1 MAFYFGGL
9 VSANLRSL
17 LPLSHARTH
26 AILVAVTELWCF
38 THGEVPP
45 ACAIELMPSGANDIA
60 LIWRALFAARRLK
73 LTSMQLVGSQSE
85 ELCCCCFL
93 SSQVHQHQKPRG
105 SCFLAQLTTTANCV
119 STAVTAAA
127 VTASLMVMLAGLG
140 DLIVSIPIQNA
151 SGKKVS
157 SACCVPSFRMPAGC
171 QGT

>member
-1 MAFYFGGL
+1 MWRSYTLGGL
-9 VSANLRSL
+9 VTANLRSL

-26 AILVAVTELWCF
+26 AILVVVTELWCF

-45 ACAIELMPSGANDIA
+45 ACAIELIPGGANDIA

-73 LTSMQLVGSQSE
+73 LTSMQIVGSQSE

-105 SCFLAQLTTTANCV
+105 SCFLAQLTTTAKIV
-119 STAVTAAA
+119 TTVVTAAA

-140 DLIVSIPIQNA
+140 DLIVSTPIQNA
-151 SGKKVS
+151 SGKKV

-171 QGT
+171 Q